1 MIISVEDLIDTSN
14 MKMTDEEIY
23 QSLVR
28 LGYIEEDKSE
38 DIYPTSFFKVNLNTS
53 QKDTSS
59 FENNEVSVNINDTQ
73 FLNCVA

>member
-59 FENNEVSVNINDTQ
+59 FEKNEVSVNINDTQ